1 MGQAESVDKKIVEER
16 QMNNVWNKRNVL
28 VNLNAHWSSWKQ
40 RKIVQESLVTYE
52 PGRKF
57 TDKINQ
63 VNLSDS
69 RVQVVS
75 EMNLEEL
82 IGLELRSFPMN
93 FKLMISHR
101 ET

>member
-1 MGQAESVDKKIVEER
+1 M
-16 QMNNVWNKRNVL
+16 
-28 VNLNAHWSSWKQ
+28 
-40 RKIVQESLVTYE
+40 TYE

-57 TDKINQ
+57 TDKINK

-82 IGLELRSFPMN
+82 ISLELSFPN
-93 FKLMISHR
+93 ELQVDDFSS
-101 ET
+101 